1 MLMMEGMCWLSYCW
15 ICTGTSS
22 HIRGDGMLAGDDDP
36 YESADEYDADDV
48 LRVGG
53 DSEGVRDGA
62 REEEFDE
69 ELYA

>member
-1 MLMMEGMCWLSYCW
+1 
-15 ICTGTSS
+15 
-22 HIRGDGMLAGDDDP
+22 MLAGDDDP

-62 REEEFDE
+62 REDEFDDE
-69 ELYA
+69 AYA